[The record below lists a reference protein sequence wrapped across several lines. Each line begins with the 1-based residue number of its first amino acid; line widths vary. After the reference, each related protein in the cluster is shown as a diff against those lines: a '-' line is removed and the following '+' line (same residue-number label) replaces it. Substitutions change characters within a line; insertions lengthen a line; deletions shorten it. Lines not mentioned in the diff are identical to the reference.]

1 MPARLKINIFTPL
14 PPEPTEIANVNVP
27 IVLALARLADV
38 IVWTAQDDWLA
49 LPDPN
54 VAIRSFRADAIS
66 YADLNSADA
75 NIFHIGNNVD
85 AHQDIFDVCALV
97 PGIIVLHDLNLHHFM
112 VGLHHLVGRTET
124 YLSQIER
131 CHGPETRQAAHYA
144 MIHGGLG
151 DLIDSLPLT
160 LAPATR
166 ATALLVHNPDA
177 LPILR
182 EQTNIPCFY
191 LPLPFSSAV
200 WPAPRPPRRLRPPY
214 RMVMFGF
221 LGGNRRVEP
230 TLRALAASAV
240 RSSFTLDIYGAYYDP
255 PSLLVM
261 IDEMGLQDQVFV
273 RGFTPI
279 KDLDDALAQADLALN
294 LRYPTMGEASA
305 SQLRIWAHGLPSI
318 VTRVGWYAAQ
328 PSECLHFIEPETEAD
343 DLEHALIDFCCHPG
357 RWVAMGERG
366 RTHVH
371 SVHRPETYA
380 EALAVLIRQE
390 PEHRMGQMRQDFE
403 ARLAARLPLPTG
415 STERLATALFDPLLA
430 TTNKAKAPKLG
441 ESHQVVE
448 NDP

>member
-38 IVWTAQDDWLA
+38 TVWAAQDDWLA
-49 LPDPN
+49 LPDPT

-66 YADLNSADA
+66 YAELNNADA
-75 NIFHIGNNVD
+75 NIFHIGNNVEL
-85 AHQDIFDVCALV
+85 HQDIFDVCMMV
-97 PGIIVLHDLNLHHFM
+97 PGMVVLHDLNLHHFM

-131 CHGPETRQAAHYA
+131 CHGADARQAAQHA
-144 MIHGGLG
+144 VTHNGLG
-151 DLIDSLPLT
+151 DLIEDMPLT

-182 EQTNIPCFY
+182 EQTDIPAFY
-191 LPLPFSSAV
+191 LPLSFSSSM
-200 WPAPRPPRRLRPPY
+200 WPASRPTYRVRPPY
-214 RMVMFGF
+214 RIVMFGF

-230 TLRALAASAV
+230 TLRALSVSAV

-255 PSLLVM
+255 PALLAM
-261 IDEMGLQDQVFV
+261 IDQLGLQNQVFV
-273 RGFTPI
+273 RGFMPI
-279 KDLDDALAQADLALN
+279 EELDDALAQADLAFN

-328 PSECLHFIEPETEAD
+328 PEDCLHFIEPETEAD
-343 DLEHALIDFCCHPG
+343 DLEHALVDFCCDPQ
-357 RWVAMGERG
+357 RWGAMGARG
-366 RTHVH
+366 RAYVH
-371 SVHRPETYA
+371 FMHRPEIYA
-380 EALAVLIRQE
+380 DELATLVQQE
-390 PEHRMGQMRQDFE
+390 PRRRMRQLRSDFE
-403 ARLAARLPLPTG
+403 ARLGTRLPAAFPDTVSARLAG
-415 STERLATALFDPLLA
+415 ALFDPL
-430 TTNKAKAPKLG
+430 
-441 ESHQVVE
+441 
-448 NDP
+448 D